1 MGYSK
6 LAVGKFCTE
15 PLRREPRLIFAMF
28 AARLLR
34 AVLAPLVYKGSQVS
48 SPQTQRKNRGAEIRP
63 QLPLC
68 HSPIKMCPHGGYASI
83 LHYSLNKKRP
93 RGRFCNIPNISSPH
107 TPSSAFAKPK

>member
-34 AVLAPLVYKGSQVS
+34 AVLAPHRKRSAKTGEPRFALSYLCATPPSKRTRTAVT
-48 SPQTQRKNRGAEIRP
+48 PQFFTI
-63 QLPLC
+63 
-68 HSPIKMCPHGGYASI
+68 H
-83 LHYSLNKKRP
+83 
-93 RGRFCNIPNISSPH
+93 
-107 TPSSAFAKPK
+107 